1 MLIIFVASPDVDFE
15 NFAFGCGVFFL
26 SDVVGIDLNHALANL
41 FSVSDVIGNGI
52 CDMFMWLVNYLPN
65 APSFF

>member
-1 MLIIFVASPDVDFE
+1 M
-15 NFAFGCGVFFL
+15 
-26 SDVVGIDLNHALANL
+26 VGIARRFESSVEYALANL

-65 APSFF
+65 APSFFRVFDWGEA

>member
-1 MLIIFVASPDVDFE
+1 MWILRISRLGV
-15 NFAFGCGVFFL
+15 GVFFL
-26 SDVVGIDLNHALANL
+26 IRRGGDRFESSVEYALANL